1 MAYDLVEIVRRT
13 KTRRRSVAAKPVVP
27 TQAREDALAAI
38 YLEVVR
44 AWQTA
49 IREQILPAYA
59 SAISQ
64 LVRDE
69 EPVTMGLAAILQT
82 VANAMGQVATSL
94 RPRTLRWL
102 TEFGAW
108 HTNRFGQTIQAA
120 AGIDPRPIMSPTEIG
135 QAIDVALERNAALI
149 SDVSEQI
156 RGRVAERVWAG
167 VSQQMPREQMAKE
180 LAEVV
185 GMGRKRAMRIAVDQ
199 TTKISAD
206 LDQIRQQE
214 AGLDEFKWRHS
225 RKLHPREFH
234 KARDG
239 KIFRWDKLPPDGKP
253 GTLPFCG
260 CKAEPYLNLD
270 D

>member
-13 KTRRRSVAAKPVVP
+13 GKRRRSVSAKPVVP
-27 TQAREDALAAI
+27 TQTREEALASI

-44 AWQTA
+44 GWQKA
-49 IREQILPAYA
+49 IREQILPAYERA
-59 SAISQ
+59 VAA
-64 LVRDE
+64 LTRDD
-69 EPVTMGLAAILQT
+69 EPVSMGLSALLQT
-82 VANAMGQVATSL
+82 VANAMGQVVTSL

-102 TEFGAW
+102 NEFGGW
-108 HTNRFGQTIQAA
+108 HTNRFGQTIEAA
-120 AGIDPRPIMSPTEIG
+120 SGVDTRMFMSPTEIA
-135 QAIDVALERNAALI
+135 QAIDIALERNVSLI
-149 SDVSEQI
+149 KDLNEQTQN
-156 RGRVAERVWAG
+156 RVAQQIWAG
-167 VSQQMPREQMAKE
+167 VSQQMPRDQMAKQ
-180 LAEVV
+180 LAPIID
-185 GMGRKRAMRIAVDQ
+185 GGRKRAKRIAVDQ

-206 LDQIRQQE
+206 LDKIRQQE

-225 RKLHPREFH
+225 RKLHPRVFH
-234 KARDG
+234 KERDG